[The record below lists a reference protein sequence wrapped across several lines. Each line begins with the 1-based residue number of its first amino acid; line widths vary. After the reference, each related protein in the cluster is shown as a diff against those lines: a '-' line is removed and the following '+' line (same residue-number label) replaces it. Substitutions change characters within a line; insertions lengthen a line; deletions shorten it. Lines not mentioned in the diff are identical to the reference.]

1 MGSLFL
7 SAYQYPFP
15 NFLFTADFENQ
26 GAHQIAKAYDPQGKR
41 IIGKFY
47 FHTNFCYLQS
57 CLLGVLT
64 KPDRIP
70 QGEEEEW
77 LKFIKN
83 SKEPLDNNWY
93 CVKQPSSSD
102 LKQNWTWKEARE
114 KESAFFSMTAP
125 WCELEPMYQKY
136 LRTSNLVGRLSSV
149 LSDLITKRY
158 FHQCQFNS
166 ISSLLDFFLQSSRNS
181 R

>member
-1 MGSLFL
+1 M
-7 SAYQYPFP
+7 
-15 NFLFTADFENQ
+15 
-26 GAHQIAKAYDPQGKR
+26 
-41 IIGKFY
+41 
-47 FHTNFCYLQS
+47 
-57 CLLGVLT
+57 LGVLT

-93 CVKQPSSSD
+93 CVKQPSSND
-102 LKQNWTWKEARE
+102 LKQNWTWQEARE
-114 KESAFFSMTAP
+114 KENAFFSTTAP
-125 WCELEPMYQKY
+125 WCELEPTYQKH

-166 ISSLLDFFLQSSRNS
+166 ISSRLDCFLQSPRNS
-181 R
+181 RRTRKVDLCHPRSTSATSTRTITTSDERSRQPTPRVCDRFGTTDRRCPQ